1 VPKEVFT
8 STKEENLLHLNS
20 TLNRTQTTKFSKRAF
35 CTRKSRERSFVPQ
48 ERTIEKTT
56 GTDLQWDFYARCISS
71 DKQHFTNKNSEYGL
85 DGN

>member
-20 TLNRTQTTKFSKRAF
+20 TLNRTHATKFSKRAF
-35 CTRKSRERSFVPQ
+35 CTRKSRELSFVSQ

-56 GTDLQWDFYARCISS
+56 QEQICSGIFMPGALVPTNNISPTKIVS
-71 DKQHFTNKNSEYGL
+71 MD
-85 DGN
+85 